1 MSGGWN
7 GSRPP
12 ERAWRRAGNK
22 LPPSQ
27 EQDLAAGGR
36 GERLVSLAD
45 GRTAL
50 GSIVLRV
57 YPKTRRIR
65 AALRWSQD
73 GRSPERYLGEVQ
85 RDSRAANLAEG
96 WRLARA
102 SGLLAEEKPAVEGI
116 TGPRGSA
123 DPGRSLRSA
132 KQR

>member
-7 GSRPP
+7 DSRPP
-12 ERAWRRAGNK
+12 VRAWRRTGTE
-22 LPPSQ
+22 LPPPQ

-36 GERLVSLAD
+36 DERLVSLTD

-85 RDSRAANLAEG
+85 CDSRAANLAEG

-102 SGLLAEEKPAVEGI
+102 AGLLSEARSSMEGSRGARKP
-116 TGPRGSA
+116 
-123 DPGRSLRSA
+123 
-132 KQR
+132 